1 MTRNATEAQTFLH
14 WHDDVPYLVTWTPG
28 ASVGI
33 LNARVADDD
42 FSRLAAAPWSTA
54 IRMEAAGAA
63 LEQIAGI
70 NVQMH
75 HDADAAER
83 AFTTLA
89 EAA

>member
-1 MTRNATEAQTFLH
+1 MTRNANEAQTWLH
-14 WHDDVPYLVTWTPG
+14 WHDDAPYLVTWTPG
-28 ASVGI
+28 AGVGT
-33 LNARVADDD
+33 LAARVADDD
-42 FSRLAAAPWSTA
+42 FAHMAASSWSTS

-63 LEQIAGI
+63 LEQIAAV

>member
-14 WHDDVPYLVTWTPG
+14 WHGDVPYLVTWTPG
-28 ASVGI
+28 AGI
-33 LNARVADDD
+33 GTLSARVADDG

-63 LEQIAGI
+63 LEQIAAV
-70 NVQMH
+70 NVRMH
-75 HDADAAER
+75 HDSDAAER
-83 AFTTLA
+83 AFTSLA